1 MPSAHEPLYV
11 DYGLPLFHGYQQ
23 LSDAVS
29 SLAAP
34 VALVPRLSLTSHFLN
49 SPSLASPFELA
60 SKWQLDGT
68 ATSPKRTNSRVE
80 AHNGELLTRPT
91 APSSTCRH
99 ASAEH
104 PVAMRG
110 SDSERAERGD
120 DGLWAL
126 HQEACAGLA
135 LSCPSF
141 CVASDFQAP
150 EKARPFRLDEAD
162 GGFACS
168 GADWQWKGQHS
179 GRQRFEIAMHGLD
192 GAAGV
197 FDGAGGAYTISS
209 NPPKAKTSFRIGD
222 WICTVPNC
230 AAHNFG
236 RNATCIR
243 CGQPRSE
250 GGRSCLSLEMA
261 ALDGRQV
268 KTVSPRFSAD
278 RLGRGQGAESG
289 VPGLLS
295 SRAYSAPVCSVPRI
309 SPLPQTQTQTQT
321 PVAGSKGPRASY
333 PLLTPSGRALSVGGR
348 VQNISQDAMAP
359 CMMYWP
365 DNEGLPEQGQIRPLG
380 CAVLSYPPIVNTG
393 NKGAAEKQPGDWV
406 CEKCHYLNWRRRKV
420 CQTCYPYAEGNGDSI
435 SAAVQAERIA
445 LLANVLAAQADGLP
459 RAPDAF
465 QSVAPAA
472 FQPLAPA
479 RPLVRPA
486 LDTTLPWLNAGHSS
500 PRADSATSPI
510 YESPARVPF
519 APSSFAQAP
528 PATPAPT
535 PTATLL
541 PSFLQDI
548 VQPPSL
554 SPTTS
559 ASSAEL
565 SLEEYHDAAAVPRG
579 VCGAAQVY
587 SPGTSAFGLEGGSIW
602 KFDGEETRSL
612 AAIYATP
619 SPTRL
624 AHRQE
629 RCP

>member
-1 MPSAHEPLYV
+1 MASPGCAVAASRRSVRALQARGVLPASLSALRTASVRFDTLGRITDSAVAFLCVRATAEGVSATASTITHHSPPFVAPSRIPLRRAGRECFSTPALLISSRDRPPAPVSCLLFASVSVLLQRYPFLAMPSAQEPLYV

-68 ATSPKRTNSRVE
+68 ATSLKHPNVTAGANSRVE
-80 AHNGELLTRPT
+80 AHNGELLTRPA

-104 PVAMRG
+104 QPVAMRG

-126 HQEACAGLA
+126 HEEACAGLA

-236 RNATCIR
+236 
-243 CGQPRSE
+243 
-250 GGRSCLSLEMA
+250 
-261 ALDGRQV
+261 
-268 KTVSPRFSAD
+268 
-278 RLGRGQGAESG
+278 
-289 VPGLLS
+289 
-295 SRAYSAPVCSVPRI
+295 
-309 SPLPQTQTQTQT
+309 
-321 PVAGSKGPRASY
+321 
-333 PLLTPSGRALSVGGR
+333 
-348 VQNISQDAMAP
+348 
-359 CMMYWP
+359 
-365 DNEGLPEQGQIRPLG
+365 
-380 CAVLSYPPIVNTG
+380 
-393 NKGAAEKQPGDWV
+393 
-406 CEKCHYLNWRRRKV
+406 
-420 CQTCYPYAEGNGDSI
+420 
-435 SAAVQAERIA
+435 
-445 LLANVLAAQADGLP
+445 
-459 RAPDAF
+459 
-465 QSVAPAA
+465 
-472 FQPLAPA
+472 
-479 RPLVRPA
+479 
-486 LDTTLPWLNAGHSS
+486 
-500 PRADSATSPI
+500 
-510 YESPARVPF
+510 
-519 APSSFAQAP
+519 
-528 PATPAPT
+528 
-535 PTATLL
+535 
-541 PSFLQDI
+541 
-548 VQPPSL
+548 
-554 SPTTS
+554 
-559 ASSAEL
+559 
-565 SLEEYHDAAAVPRG
+565 
-579 VCGAAQVY
+579 
-587 SPGTSAFGLEGGSIW
+587 
-602 KFDGEETRSL
+602 
-612 AAIYATP
+612 
-619 SPTRL
+619 
-624 AHRQE
+624 
-629 RCP
+629 

>member
-1 MPSAHEPLYV
+1 
-11 DYGLPLFHGYQQ
+11 
-23 LSDAVS
+23 
-29 SLAAP
+29 
-34 VALVPRLSLTSHFLN
+34 
-49 SPSLASPFELA
+49 
-60 SKWQLDGT
+60 
-68 ATSPKRTNSRVE
+68 
-80 AHNGELLTRPT
+80 
-91 APSSTCRH
+91 
-99 ASAEH
+99 
-104 PVAMRG
+104 
-110 SDSERAERGD
+110 
-120 DGLWAL
+120 
-126 HQEACAGLA
+126 
-135 LSCPSF
+135 
-141 CVASDFQAP
+141 
-150 EKARPFRLDEAD
+150 
-162 GGFACS
+162 
-168 GADWQWKGQHS
+168 
-179 GRQRFEIAMHGLD
+179 
-192 GAAGV
+192 
-197 FDGAGGAYTISS
+197 
-209 NPPKAKTSFRIGD
+209 
-222 WICTVPNC
+222 
-230 AAHNFG
+230 
-236 RNATCIR
+236 
-243 CGQPRSE
+243 
-250 GGRSCLSLEMA
+250 MA
-261 ALDGRQV
+261 ALDGPQV

-295 SRAYSAPVCSVPRI
+295 SRAYSAPVCSLPRI

-380 CAVLSYPPIVNTG
+380 CAVLSVSGWTLLPLCARATDGRGQYPPIVNTG

-406 CEKCHYLNWRRRKV
+406 CEKCHYLNWRRRKTQRATATRSPPR
-420 CQTCYPYAEGNGDSI
+420 CRRSASRSSRTCSQRRRTGCPAHPMRS
-435 SAAVQAERIA
+435 SPSRR
-445 LLANVLAAQADGLP
+445 P
-459 RAPDAF
+459 RSSP
-465 QSVAPAA
+465 SPR
-472 FQPLAPA
+472 P
-479 RPLVRPA
+479 PLVRPA

-519 APSSFAQAP
+519 APSSFVQAP